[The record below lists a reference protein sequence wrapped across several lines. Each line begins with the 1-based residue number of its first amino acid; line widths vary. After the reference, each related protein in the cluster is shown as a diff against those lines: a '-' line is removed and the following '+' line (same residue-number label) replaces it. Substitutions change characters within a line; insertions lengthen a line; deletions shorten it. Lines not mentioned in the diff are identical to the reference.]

1 MTGASIA
8 TCTYT
13 LHVYPGMGSEQKT
26 GMAKGRE
33 EDKKR
38 EKGWEGRRATELNNE
53 GNYDGMTIVMMMMR
67 RRFKRCPEL
76 RRITKMMARRGD
88 RKRRRKRRK
97 GQAAKNN

>member
-53 GNYDGMTIVMMMMR
+53 GNYDGMTIVMMMR